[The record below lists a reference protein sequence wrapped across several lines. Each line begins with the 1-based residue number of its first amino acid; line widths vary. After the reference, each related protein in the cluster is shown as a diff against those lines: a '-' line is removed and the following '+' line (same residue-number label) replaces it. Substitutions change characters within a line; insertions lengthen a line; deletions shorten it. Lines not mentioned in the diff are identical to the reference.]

1 MKKVK
6 EQIKLDNQNLED
18 MKNNPGK
25 DPAGELKK
33 SIAIYDKE
41 LALTSVTELI
51 NKKVDPLIIIETMTG
66 VMKLIGDAYENDELF
81 LPDLIGASDT
91 MSSVMPLVE
100 EEIKRNGQKIKSL
113 GTVVLGTVLGDVHSI
128 GKQMVKTMLQ
138 AEGFTVHD
146 IGIDI
151 SAEKFIN
158 AIKIY
163 DADILAMSALLTTT
177 AFEQEK
183 VISTLIKEGLREK
196 IKIMV
201 GGGAITEDF
210 AKAIGAD
217 GYDPT
222 APGAAKLARKLME
235 K

>member
-1 MKKVK
+1 M
-6 EQIKLDNQNLED
+6 DNSNLED
-18 MKNNPGK
+18 IKNNPGK
-25 DPAGELKK
+25 DPMDGLKK
-33 SIAIYDKE
+33 SIAIYNKE
-41 LALTSVTELI
+41 LAITSAGELI
-51 NKKVDPLIIIETMTG
+51 NRKVNPLIIIEAMTG

-91 MSSVMPLVE
+91 MSSVMPSVE
-100 EEIKRNGQKIKSL
+100 EEIKKNGQKIKSL
-113 GTVVLGTVLGDVHSI
+113 GIVVLGTVLGDVHSI
-128 GKQMVKTMLQ
+128 GKQMVGTMLQ

-158 AIKIY
+158 AIKTY

-183 VISTLIKEGLREK
+183 VISTLVKEGLREK

-201 GGGAITEDF
+201 GGGAVTEDF
-210 AKAIGAD
+210 ARNIGAD

-222 APGAAKLARKLME
+222 APGAAKLARKLIE